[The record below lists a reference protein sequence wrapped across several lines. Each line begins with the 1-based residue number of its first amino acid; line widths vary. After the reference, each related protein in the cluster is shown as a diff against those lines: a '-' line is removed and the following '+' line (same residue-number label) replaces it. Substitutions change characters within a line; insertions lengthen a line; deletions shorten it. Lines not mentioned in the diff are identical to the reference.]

1 MKLYMIKIIYFIVS
15 LILITP
21 NLVLSKSKEEISLI
35 AVGDIMMGTD
45 FPDKYKI
52 LPPDDGKDLFIH
64 AKNLLIKG
72 DLVFGNLEQV
82 LIDGGKCAKNINA
95 PNVWAFRCPVRFAG
109 NLAKAH
115 FNMMSIANNHAWDF
129 GTEGVQST
137 MRALDE
143 VKIKHSGPKGD
154 IAKISIKGT
163 RIGLIAFSTNDN
175 GYNLLNINSAKG
187 FITDIAK
194 KFDIFIVSFHGGTEG
209 IKALHTRNQEEYL
222 GREPR
227 GNVIRFSHMAID
239 NGADLVI
246 GHGPHVPRAM
256 EFYKNKLIA
265 YSLGNFCTYGI
276 ISIKKEK
283 GIAPA
288 LEVVL
293 DKNGNF
299 IRGKIYSFKQIYPGY
314 PVLDKS
320 NRALKLIRLL
330 SQTDFPENKIRIDE
344 KGNITRDL

>member
-1 MKLYMIKIIYFIVS
+1 MINKIILFIV
-15 LILITP
+15 LFILITP
-21 NLVLSKSKEEISLI
+21 NPVLSKSKEEISII
-35 AVGDIMMGTD
+35 AVGDIMMGTN

-52 LPPDDGKDLFIH
+52 LPPDKGKDLFIH
-64 AKNLLIKG
+64 VENLLIEG
-72 DLVFGNLEQV
+72 DIVFGNLEQV
-82 LIDGGKCAKNINA
+82 LVDGGKCAKDINS
-95 PNVWAFRCPVRFAG
+95 PNMWAFKCPTLFAA
-109 NLAKAH
+109 NLSKAH
-115 FNMMSIANNHAWDF
+115 FNIMSIANNHAWDF
-129 GTEGVQST
+129 GKEGVQST
-137 MRALDE
+137 MRALDS

-154 IAKISIKGT
+154 IGKISINGT

-175 GYNLLNINSAKG
+175 GYNLLNIHEAKG
-187 FITDIAK
+187 LISNVSKI
-194 KFDIFIVSFHGGTEG
+194 FDILIVSFHGGTEG

-227 GNVIRFSHMAID
+227 GNVIQFSHIAID
-239 NGADLVI
+239 SGADLVI

-256 EFYKNKLIA
+256 ELYKEKLIA

-283 GIAPA
+283 GIAPV

-293 DKNGNF
+293 DKNGDF

-314 PVLDKS
+314 PIPDKN
-320 NRALKLIRLL
+320 NRASTLIRSL

-344 KGNITRDL
+344 KGNIAKGL

>member
-1 MKLYMIKIIYFIVS
+1 MKLNITKIIFSIVL

-21 NLVLSKSKEEISLI
+21 NSGLSKSKEEISVI

-45 FPDKYKI
+45 FPDRYKI
-52 LPPDDGKDLFIH
+52 LPPDNGRDLFIH
-64 AKNLLIKG
+64 VENLLIKG
-72 DLVFGNLEQV
+72 DVVFGNLEQV
-82 LIDGGKCAKNINA
+82 LIDDGKCAKDINA
-95 PNVWAFRCPVRFAG
+95 PNTWAFKCPVSFAA

-115 FNMMSIANNHAWDF
+115 FNIMSIANNHAWDF
-129 GTEGVQST
+129 GKEGVQST
-137 MRALDE
+137 MKALE
-143 VKIKHSGPKGD
+143 SVKIKHSGPRGD
-154 IAKISIKGT
+154 IAKASIKGT

-175 GYNLLNINSAKG
+175 GYNLLNIKDAKG
-187 FITDIAK
+187 FINGFSNE
-194 KFDIFIVSFHGGTEG
+194 FDIFIVSFHGGTEG
-209 IKALHTRNQEEYL
+209 IKALHTKNHEEYL

-256 EFYKNKLIA
+256 EFYKGKLIA

-283 GIAPA
+283 GIAPV

-293 DKNGNF
+293 DKNGDF
-299 IRGKIYSFKQIYPGY
+299 IRGKIHSFKQIYPGY
-314 PVLDKS
+314 PVPDKN
-320 NRALKLIRLL
+320 NRASTLIRSL
-330 SQTDFPENKIRIDE
+330 SQTDFPENKISIDE
-344 KGNITRDL
+344 YGNITK

>member
-1 MKLYMIKIIYFIVS
+1 MKTDMIKIISFIVF
-15 LILITP
+15 LILITS
-21 NLVLSKSKEEISLI
+21 NSVLSKSKEEISVI

-45 FPDKYKI
+45 FPDRYKI
-52 LPPDDGKDLFIH
+52 LPPDNGKNLFIH
-64 AKNLLIKG
+64 VENLLVKG

-82 LIDGGKCAKNINA
+82 LIDGGKCAKDINA
-95 PNVWAFRCPVRFAG
+95 SNIWAFKCPVKFAA

-129 GTEGVQST
+129 GIDGAQST
-137 MRALDE
+137 MKALDS

-154 IAKISIKGT
+154 IGKISINGT
-163 RIGLIAFSTNDN
+163 RVGLIAFSTNDN
-175 GYNLLNINSAKG
+175 GYNILNINDAKG
-187 FITDIAK
+187 FINEISK
-194 KFDIFIVSFHGGTEG
+194 EFDVFIVSFHGGTEG
-209 IKALHTRNQEEYL
+209 IKALHTKNQEEYL

-246 GHGPHVPRAM
+246 GHGPHVSRAM
-256 EFYKNKLIA
+256 EFYKGKLIA

-283 GIAPA
+283 GIAPV

-314 PVLDKS
+314 PVPDKNS
-320 NRALKLIRLL
+320 RASTLIRSL

-344 KGNITRDL
+344 KGNITK

>member
-1 MKLYMIKIIYFIVS
+1 MKTDMIKIISFIVF
-15 LILITP
+15 LILITS
-21 NLVLSKSKEEISLI
+21 NSVLSKSKEEISVI

-45 FPDKYKI
+45 FPDRYKI
-52 LPPDDGKDLFIH
+52 LPPDNGKNLFIH
-64 AKNLLIKG
+64 VENLLVKG

-82 LIDGGKCAKNINA
+82 LIDGGKCAKDINA
-95 PNVWAFRCPVRFAG
+95 SNIWAFKCPVKFAA

-129 GTEGVQST
+129 GIDGAQST
-137 MRALDE
+137 MKALDS

-154 IAKISIKGT
+154 IGKISINGT
-163 RIGLIAFSTNDN
+163 RVGLIAFSTNDK
-175 GYNLLNINSAKG
+175 GYNLLNINDEKG
-187 FITDIAK
+187 FINEISK
-194 KFDIFIVSFHGGTEG
+194 EFDVFIVSFHGGTEG
-209 IKALHTRNQEEYL
+209 IKALHTKNQEEYL

-246 GHGPHVPRAM
+246 GYGPHVPRAM
-256 EFYKNKLIA
+256 EFYKGKLIA

-283 GIAPA
+283 GIAPV

-314 PVLDKS
+314 PVPDKNS
-320 NRALKLIRLL
+320 RASTLIRSL

-344 KGNITRDL
+344 KGNITK

>member
-1 MKLYMIKIIYFIVS
+1 MKLNKISIISFIVS

-21 NLVLSKSKEEISLI
+21 NLVLSKSKEEISVM

-64 AKNLLIKG
+64 AQNLLKKG

-115 FNMMSIANNHAWDF
+115 FNVMGIANNHAWDF
-129 GTEGVQST
+129 GIEGIQST
-137 MRALDE
+137 MRALDA
-143 VKIKHSGPKGD
+143 VKIKHSGSKGD
-154 IAKISIKGT
+154 IAKLTIKGAHV
-163 RIGLIAFSTNDN
+163 GLIAFSTNDN
-175 GYNLLNINSAKG
+175 GHNLLHMKTAKG
-187 FITDIAK
+187 FISDLAKQTDIL
-194 KFDIFIVSFHGGTEG
+194 IVSFHGGTEG
-209 IKALHTRNQEEYL
+209 IKALHTRNKEEFL
-222 GREPR
+222 GKEPR

-239 NGADLVI
+239 SGADLVI

-256 EFYKNKLIA
+256 ELYKNKLIA

-283 GIAPA
+283 GFAPV

-293 DKNGNF
+293 NKKGNF
-299 IRGKIYSFKQIYPGY
+299 IKGKIYSFKQKYPGY
-314 PVLDKS
+314 PVLDKK
-320 NRALKLIRLL
+320 NRAAKLVQTL
-330 SQTDFPENKIRIDE
+330 SQTDFPENKITIDDR
-344 KGNITRDL
+344 GNITRGL

>member
-1 MKLYMIKIIYFIVS
+1 LKLNIIKIISFIVF
-15 LILITP
+15 LILITSNP
-21 NLVLSKSKEEISLI
+21 VLSKSKEEISLI

-45 FPDKYKI
+45 FPDRYKI
-52 LPPDDGKDLFIH
+52 LPPENGKDLFIH
-64 AKNLLIKG
+64 VENLLIKG

-82 LIDGGKCAKNINA
+82 LIDGGKCAKDINA
-95 PNVWAFRCPVRFAG
+95 PNIWAFKCPVKFAA

-115 FNMMSIANNHAWDF
+115 FNIMSIANNHAWDF
-129 GTEGVQST
+129 GKEGVQST
-137 MRALDE
+137 MRALDS
-143 VKIKHSGPKGD
+143 VKIKHSGTKGD
-154 IAKISIKGT
+154 IAKISINGT

-175 GYNLLNINSAKG
+175 GYNLLNINDAKG
-187 FITDIAK
+187 FISEISK
-194 KFDIFIVSFHGGTEG
+194 EFDIFIVSFHGGTEG

-239 NGADLVI
+239 SGADLVI

-256 EFYKNKLIA
+256 EFYKDKLIA

-283 GIAPA
+283 GIAPV

-314 PVLDKS
+314 PVLDKN
-320 NRALKLIRLL
+320 NRASTLIRSL

-344 KGNITRDL
+344 RGNITK